1 MRSFF
6 KRNRTI
12 LIIFLIA
19 VVGIAGF
26 LYTRG
31 VNADTTSQFQTT
43 SIERGNLTATIGA
56 TGTVRPKQSTVLVWQ
71 AAGTVEDVHT
81 SVGDSVSA
89 REVLAELSKTSLPQ
103 SIILA
108 EADLVNAQKALDD
121 LLNSNTA
128 QAQAVVALRDAQEA
142 YEKAENYYDSLFKPY
157 EYDRIVYVRKQTP
170 FGMKRIPEI
179 KTVKVKKADEVT
191 IENAGQDLAL
201 AKAKLDDAQRNY
213 DLLEDGNTAEIV
225 AAQARVDASQAALNM
240 ARLTAPFSGTVTESN
255 SLPGDQVSA
264 GATAFR
270 LDDLSRLYVDVEV
283 SEVDINSVAVGQPAT
298 LTFDAILG
306 REYHGEVVEVSQ
318 VGTVEQGVVNFKVT
332 VELKDAD
339 PSVKP
344 GMTAAVNIVVEEIQD
359 VVLVP
364 NRAVRLV
371 DGERVVYLLV
381 DGQSV
386 KKEIRLGSSS
396 DTMSVVAVGDVQEG
410 DVVILNPPS
419 LEFGPGNGPG
429 GGFGG

>member
-12 LIIFLIA
+12 LIIFLIVA
-19 VVGIAGF
+19 VGIAGF

-31 VNADTTSQFQTT
+31 VSADTNSQFQTT
-43 SIERGNLTATIGA
+43 TIERGNLTATIGA

-71 AAGTVEDVHT
+71 AAGTVEGVHT
-81 SVGDSVSA
+81 SVGDSVNA
-89 REVLAELSKTSLPQ
+89 QEVLAELSKTSLPQ

-108 EADLVNAQKALDD
+108 EADLVNAQQALED
-121 LLNSNTA
+121 LTISNTA
-128 QAQAVVALRDAQEA
+128 QAEAVVALRDAQEA

-157 EYDRIVYVRKQTP
+157 EYDRIIYKRKMTP

-179 KTVKVKKADEVT
+179 KTVKVDKADDET
-191 IENAGQDLAL
+191 IEKSGQDLAL
-201 AKAKLDDAQRNY
+201 ARAKLDDAQRTY
-213 DLLEDGNTAEIV
+213 DLLENGNTAEIV
-225 AAQARVDASQAALNM
+225 AAQARVDAAQAALNM
-240 ARLTAPFSGTVTESN
+240 ARLTAPFSGTVTESYPL
-255 SLPGDQVSA
+255 SGDQVSA
-264 GATAFR
+264 GTTAFR
-270 LDDLSRLYVDVEV
+270 LDDLTSLYVDVDV
-283 SEVDINSVAVGQPAT
+283 SEVDINSVAIGQPAT

-306 REYHGEVVEVSQ
+306 RDYHGEVVEVSQ
-318 VGTVEQGVVNFKVT
+318 VGTVDQGVVNFKLT

-339 PSVKP
+339 ASVKP

-381 DGQSV
+381 DGQSI

-396 DTMSVVAVGDVQEG
+396 DTMSVVAVGDVNEG

-419 LEFGPGNGPG
+419 LEFGPGG
-429 GGFGG
+429 GRFGG